1 MGEAVDYK
9 GAAGEKY
16 LELME
21 LFCALIVG
29 RMNFSVQKIKNTKKK
44 KILI

>member
-1 MGEAVDYK
+1 MGEGVDYK
-9 GAAGEKY
+9 GAAGGKY

-29 RMNFSVQKIKNTKKK
+29 RMNFSVQKIKNRKKEK
-44 KILI
+44 NLI